1 MLVCK
6 RISSGASDDI
16 QRATNLVYKSI
27 AELGFSAGVGPMS
40 VSTLS
45 TGGNDDFLIGS
56 DRSSG
61 ADAVVES
68 EVKHTLTSSLL
79 VACDIIRSNP
89 DVMTELTAALAEKEK
104 IQGDELQTYLD
115 RVVAPPSLETFLR
128 GDAPPVT
135 PSDIELMSS
144 FPLPDPTTK
153 SAR

>member
-1 MLVCK
+1 M
-6 RISSGASDDI
+6 
-16 QRATNLVYKSI
+16 
-27 AELGFSAGVGPMS
+27 
-40 VSTLS
+40 
-45 TGGNDDFLIGS
+45 
-56 DRSSG
+56 
-61 ADAVVES
+61 
-68 EVKHTLTSSLL
+68 
-79 VACDIIRSNP
+79 
-89 DVMTELTAALAEKEK
+89 LAEKEK